1 MAEEK
6 IDELKKKKQE
16 IEKELNEIQGELD
29 QSIDRVREDVS
40 SNLNP
45 KNLIRKYPL
54 PIVGGSALLGFLLG
68 HKNKRSSTSSSESG
82 KGSDISG
89 TLLSELKRLATRKA
103 INFATN
109 YVERVLEQKVDEHL
123 PSDSDEEAAN

>member
-6 IDELKKKKQE
+6 IDELQKKKKELEQ
-16 IEKELNEIQGELD
+16 ELNNIQGELD
-29 QSIDRVREDVS
+29 NSIDQVREDVS

-68 HKNKRSSTSSSESG
+68 HKNKKSVSSEND
-82 KGSDISG
+82 KGSNISG
-89 TLLSELKRLATRKA
+89 TLLYELKRLATRKA

-109 YVERVLEQKVDEHL
+109 YVERILEQKAGAHL
-123 PSDSDEEAAN
+123 SSDHDTDSAS